1 MPVQIEQIEK
11 FNVWSKD
18 KLAKKI
24 VDHYYMREIGFETP
38 ALFIHYAK
46 LTMNEIMERY
56 LLKIYTKF
64 LEFDPLSNVD
74 YLETYTREVT
84 GTSEN
89 IGSSTSNSNSSS
101 SGLNVT
107 SDTPENQ
114 ISKENILNGTYA
126 STTNANENDA
136 NVTDT
141 TNVNN
146 NASSKQTETYTHH
159 MEGDNG
165 VIVTNNY
172 LIREFRENIVAVDEE
187 IIHELNTLF
196 MGLY

>member
-1 MPVQIEQIEK
+1 
-11 FNVWSKD
+11 
-18 KLAKKI
+18 
-24 VDHYYMREIGFETP
+24 
-38 ALFIHYAK
+38 
-46 LTMNEIMERY
+46 MERY
-56 LLKIYTKF
+56 LLRIYTKF

-84 GTSEN
+84 GSSEN
-89 IGSSTSNSNSSS
+89 IGTSTSNSNSSS

-107 SDTPENQ
+107 SDTPEGQ

-172 LIREFRENIVAVDEE
+172 LIREFRENIIAVDEE

>member
-1 MPVQIEQIEK
+1 M
-11 FNVWSKD
+11 
-18 KLAKKI
+18 
-24 VDHYYMREIGFETP
+24 
-38 ALFIHYAK
+38 ALTLHH
-46 LTMNEIMERY
+46 T
-56 LLKIYTKF
+56 
-64 LEFDPLSNVD
+64 PLS
-74 YLETYTREVT
+74 
-84 GTSEN
+84 G
-89 IGSSTSNSNSSS
+89 
-101 SGLNVT
+101 
-107 SDTPENQ
+107 Q

-187 IIHELNTLF
+187 IIYELNTLF

>member
-1 MPVQIEQIEK
+1 MPVQIEQIQK
-11 FNVWSKD
+11 FNVWTKD

-101 SGLNVT
+101 NGPNVT
-107 SDTPENQ
+107 SHTPERSN
-114 ISKENILNGTYA
+114 
-126 STTNANENDA
+126 
-136 NVTDT
+136 
-141 TNVNN
+141 
-146 NASSKQTETYTHH
+146 
-159 MEGDNG
+159 
-165 VIVTNNY
+165 
-172 LIREFRENIVAVDEE
+172 F
-187 IIHELNTLF
+187 
-196 MGLY
+196 